1 MHETPKQPNDFMKK
15 PINTNPF
22 KRPFSQNVP
31 QRTVNRSKMIDIEKD
46 KMIEEDF
53 VREVLQEEEEEEK
66 GGVTTTTDKKPYIIN
81 IEDSLQ
87 SKGS

>member
-1 MHETPKQPNDFMKK
+1 VHETPKQPNDFMKK

-31 QRTVNRSKMIDIEKD
+31 QRTVNRSKIDVDKD

-53 VREVLQEEEEEEK
+53 VREVVQEEEEEEK
-66 GGVTTTTDKKPYIIN
+66 GFTTTDKKAHILN